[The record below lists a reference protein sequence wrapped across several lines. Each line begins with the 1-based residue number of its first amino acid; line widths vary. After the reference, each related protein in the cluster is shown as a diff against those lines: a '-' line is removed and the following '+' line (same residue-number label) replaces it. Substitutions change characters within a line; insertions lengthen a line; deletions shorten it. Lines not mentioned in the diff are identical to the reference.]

1 MENVHDIKTLL
12 LQRGSHVLYDI
23 APGTIL
29 QEKDILILEGPVDE
43 LKQISTRFL

>member
-1 MENVHDIKTLL
+1 MENTPELTTLL

-29 QEKDILILEGPVDE
+29 QEKDILILEGPVE
-43 LKQISTRFL
+43 MLRQFSIRFL